1 MKKNITLATV
11 LLLLFIGSSSAQKY
25 FPDYSHFQKVN
36 AERFT
41 KVYLL
46 SLQSENEG
54 VVTSTLAHIGRIKL
68 FFPEQEFPEL
78 EKKIC
83 ELSSDSQ
90 SPNIRYRAFLICSVF
105 NSPSIFE
112 SESRTEFEDSE
123 ALFSTL
129 ANTLRDTMFGTN
141 YIR

>member
-1 MKKNITLATV
+1 MKKNIALTV
-11 LLLLFIGSSSAQKY
+11 VLMLLFIGKSYAQKY

-36 AERFT
+36 PDRFT

-46 SLQSENEG
+46 SLESENEG

-68 FFPEQEFPEL
+68 YFPEQEFPEL

-83 ELSSDSQ
+83 ELSSGSQ
-90 SPNIRYRAFLICSVF
+90 SPNVRYRAFLICSVF
-105 NSPSIFE
+105 NSPAIFM

-129 ANTLRDTMFGTN
+129 ANKLRDTMFGAN
-141 YIR
+141 NLR